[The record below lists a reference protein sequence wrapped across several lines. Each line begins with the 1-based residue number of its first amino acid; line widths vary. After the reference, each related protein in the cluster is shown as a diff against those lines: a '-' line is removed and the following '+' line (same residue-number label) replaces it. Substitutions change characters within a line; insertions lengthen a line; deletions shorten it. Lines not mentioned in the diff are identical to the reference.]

1 MTLPEHATIGEVID
15 LFARLRDADP
25 RRIPLPPGFVRP
37 DHDLIGELSGGQR
50 HRVALA
56 VALLG
61 APALLLL
68 DEPVAN
74 LDEEGRAAGTCSARS
89 AIVTV

>member
-1 MTLPEHATIGEVID
+1 MPTLGGSRCPA
-15 LFARLRDADP
+15 
-25 RRIPLPPGFVRP
+25 GFVRP
-37 DHDLIGELSGGQR
+37 DDDLIGELSGGQR

-74 LDEEGRAAGTCSARS
+74 LDEEGRVAFWDVLGALRD
-89 AIVTV
+89 VTA

>member
-1 MTLPEHATIGEVID
+1 M
-15 LFARLRDADP
+15 
-25 RRIPLPPGFVRP
+25 
-37 DHDLIGELSGGQR
+37 
-50 HRVALA
+50 ALA

-74 LDEEGRAAGTCSARS
+74 LDEEGRAAFWDVLGTLRD
-89 AIVTV
+89 VTV